1 MITEMP
7 LCQEARLFSKFSRLF
22 SKSVR
27 PCQEIKVVFKVRPSE
42 SLFSNYP
49 LPPPPLFYSRFYVG
63 RTHMKA
69 PRKLLKFLGVSKIY
83 SRTTPNNTKWVLNQ
97 KFILSHSHIF
107 ETTLLHNP
115 MLCDWIFLL
124 QIRGKEPKNTF
135 RTSEKFL
142 ETLSI

>member
-1 MITEMP
+1 MP

-97 KFILSHSHIF
+97 KFTSSTPIYSKPLCSITQCYVIEFSCYKLEEKNQKTHF
-107 ETTLLHNP
+107 EH
-115 MLCDWIFLL
+115 
-124 QIRGKEPKNTF
+124 PKNF
-135 RTSEKFL
+135 WKLYQFNL
-142 ETLSI
+142 